1 MCRLFTKNIIA
12 FFLAKCNQ
20 RFDCI
25 DGSDEANCT
34 CEDGKQCD
42 CYTKNPVTC
51 KTQTFRN
58 FIGCYSTNQSKI
70 EECGPDITLNR
81 TVQCGN
87 CSVTISR
94 FANISECQ
102 LLNDLQLCDSTTCY
116 QTDSKECFQENC
128 TSTEVICTSECSDS
142 SCTTGFQCHDR
153 SLALNSQFCDGKFD
167 CPDRSDEIRYKPG
180 FKCIESRGTCVLPQL
195 NLNDTKPHC
204 TDKSDLCLNDE
215 SCFHCIGDQIIVSSK
230 QLCNGIFD
238 CDDASDECLCENQ
251 NSNIKQKCKQMF
263 QDSDGVCSY
272 SNVTD
277 ISKEVLNSYP
287 ATIKCQTKLAD
298 QIDAALCDGNPECND
313 LRDECGKKCRDKPKF
328 CGDVCHTFFTIGK
341 YYCDGKENDIYE
353 NIYSCGCSKGFDES
367 FCPKRHA
374 CSAGDKVSIR
384 LDQICNGVFD
394 CDDHSDEINCPKKVE
409 AAFSSDTE
417 MIKYNSLKS
426 CFWIMGLAVIVGNMY
441 VIISTVHYIRKTKN
455 LSTSLKFQHLN
466 ILNISIADFI
476 MGLYLIT
483 IAILSTFVYSG
494 NYGQQDRKWR
504 TSKYCSFLGSLAVLS
519 SEASCFLMVLL
530 TFYRLH
536 NVHKPFSTLSSPS
549 FIWKVGLVLAWL
561 AGMALAFVPIIE
573 VTGSYFGENIFF
585 SNRFTTTTIGKKTFI
600 TNFACRLAT
609 LSGITIADQGENWQ
623 SVIAFLDNNFLEYQ
637 AFEEGYYGATSV
649 CMPRFFVTRFE
660 SAMEYTL
667 IIISINFVCFIFIAI
682 SYIAIYILS
691 SKRLKIKARNNQI
704 AKQEAT
710 MQRRIARIIFTDFLC
725 WIPICIMVYLKINGV
740 TIDNVVYV
748 VSAGILL
755 PINSA
760 FNPLL
765 YSSLVDKLV
774 ACCSKNYQKKVQNVP
789 MKKVK

>member
-1 MCRLFTKNIIA
+1 MFLFV
-12 FFLAKCNQ
+12 AKCNQ

-34 CEDGKQCD
+34 CEDGLMECD

-70 EECGPDITLNR
+70 EQCGADITLNR

-87 CSVTISR
+87 CSVIISR
-94 FANISECQ
+94 FANSSKCQ
-102 LLNDLQLCDSTTCY
+102 LLNDSKLCDSTTCY
-116 QTDSKECFQENC
+116 RTDPKECFQKNC
-128 TSTEVICTSECSDS
+128 TSTEVICTSKCSDS
-142 SCTTGFQCHDR
+142 LCTTGFQCDDR
-153 SLALNSQFCDGKFD
+153 SLALKSQFCDGKFD

-180 FKCIESRGTCVLPQL
+180 LKCFESRGTCILPQL
-195 NLNDTKPHC
+195 NLNDNIPHC
-204 TDKSDLCLNDE
+204 TDKSDLCLNDK
-215 SCFHCIGDQIIVSSK
+215 SCFRCIRDQINVSSK

-238 CDDASDECLCENQ
+238 CNDASDECLCENP
-251 NSNIKQKCKQMF
+251 NPKIKQKCDQMF
-263 QDSDGVCSY
+263 QDCSY
-272 SNVTD
+272 GNVTD
-277 ISKEVLNSYP
+277 IYVEVLKSYP
-287 ATIKCQTKLAD
+287 ATIKCQTRLAD

-313 LRDECGKKCRDKPKF
+313 LRDECGKNCKNKPHFCR
-328 CGDVCHTFFTIGK
+328 DVCHTFFTIGE
-341 YYCDGKENDIYE
+341 YYCDGEYSPVHQ
-353 NIYSCGCSKGFDES
+353 NIRSCGCSRGFDEL
-367 FCPKRHA
+367 FCSKRYA
-374 CSAGDKVSIR
+374 CSADGKVSIR
-384 LDQICNGVFD
+384 SDQICNEVFD
-394 CDDHSDEINCPKKVE
+394 CDDRSDERNCPKKVE
-409 AAFSSDTE
+409 AVFSSDTE
-417 MIKYNSLKS
+417 MIKYDGLKS
-426 CFWIMGLAVIVGNMY
+426 CFWIVGIAVIVGNMY
-441 VIISTVHYIRKTKN
+441 VIISTVHYIGKKKS

-466 ILNISIADFI
+466 VLNISIADFI
-476 MGLYLIT
+476 MGFYLIT

-494 NYGQQDRKWR
+494 NYGQEDRKWR
-504 TSKYCSFLGSLAVLS
+504 TSRYCSFLGSLAVLS

-561 AGMALAFVPIIE
+561 AAMALAFVPIIE
-573 VTGSYFGENIFF
+573 ITGSYFGENIFF
-585 SNRFTTTTIGKKTFI
+585 SNRFTTTTTGNKTFI
-600 TNFACRLAT
+600 TKFACRLAT
-609 LSGITIADQGENWQ
+609 LSGITITDQENWQ
-623 SVIAFLDNNFLEYQ
+623 SVKTFLDNNFLEYQ

-691 SKRLKIKARNNQI
+691 KKRLKIKARNNQA
-704 AKQEAT
+704 AKQEAR

-725 WIPICIMVYLKINGV
+725 WIPICIMVYSKVNGV

-748 VSAGILL
+748 VSAAILL

-774 ACCSKNYQKKVQNVP
+774 ACCSKKYQQKGQNIP
-789 MKKVK
+789 LKKVK

>member
-1 MCRLFTKNIIA
+1 M
-12 FFLAKCNQ
+12 
-20 RFDCI
+20 
-25 DGSDEANCT
+25 E
-34 CEDGKQCD
+34 CD

-51 KTQTFRN
+51 ETHTFRN
-58 FIGCYSTNQSKI
+58 FTGCYSTNQSKI
-70 EECGPDITLNR
+70 EQCGADITSNR

-87 CSVTISR
+87 CNVTISR
-94 FANISECQ
+94 FANISECER
-102 LLNDLQLCDSTTCY
+102 LNDPQLCDSTTCY
-116 QTDSKECFQENC
+116 QTHFKKCFQQNC

-142 SCTTGFQCHDR
+142 SCTTGFQCDDR

-180 FKCIESRGTCVLPQL
+180 LKCFESRGTCILPQL
-195 NLNDTKPHC
+195 NLNDTIPHC

-215 SCFHCIGDQIIVSSK
+215 SCFRCIEDKIIISSK
-230 QLCNGIFD
+230 QVCNGIFD
-238 CDDASDECLCENQ
+238 CRDASDECLCENP
-251 NSNIKQKCKQMF
+251 NPKIKQKCEQMF
-263 QDSDGVCSY
+263 QDCSY

-277 ISKEVLNSYP
+277 ISVEVSKSYP

-313 LRDECGKKCRDKPKF
+313 LRDECGKNCKNKPHFCR
-328 CGDVCHTFFTIGK
+328 DVCHTFFTIGE
-341 YYCDGKENDIYE
+341 YYCDGEYSPVHQ
-353 NIYSCGCSKGFDES
+353 NIRSCGCSRGFDEL
-367 FCPKRHA
+367 FCSKRYV
-374 CSAGDKVSIR
+374 CSADGKVSIR

-394 CDDHSDEINCPKKVE
+394 CDDRSDENNCPKKVE
-409 AAFSSDTE
+409 AVFSSDTE
-417 MIKYNSLKS
+417 MIKYDGLKS
-426 CFWIMGLAVIVGNMY
+426 CFWVVGIAVIVGNMY
-441 VIISTVHYIRKTKN
+441 VIISTVHYIRKKKN

-466 ILNISIADFI
+466 VLNISIADFI
-476 MGLYLIT
+476 MGFYLIT

-494 NYGQQDRKWR
+494 NYGEVDRKWR
-504 TSKYCSFLGSLAVLS
+504 TSYDCSFLGSLAVLS

-536 NVHKPFSTLSSPS
+536 NVYKPFSTLSSPS
-549 FIWKVGLVLAWL
+549 FIWKVGLILAWL
-561 AGMALAFVPIIE
+561 AAVALAFIPMIR
-573 VTGSYFGENIFF
+573 VTGSYFEENIWF
-585 SNRFTTTTIGKKTFI
+585 SNRFTTTTTGNKTFI
-600 TNFACRLAT
+600 TKFACRLAT
-609 LSGITIADQGENWQ
+609 LSGETIQDQKNWQ
-623 SVIAFLDNNFLEYQ
+623 SVKTFLDINFLEYQ

-691 SKRLKIKARNNQI
+691 KKRLKIKARNNQA
-704 AKQEAT
+704 AKQEAR

-725 WIPICIMVYLKINGV
+725 WIPICIMVYSKVNGV

-748 VSAGILL
+748 VSAAILL

-765 YSSLVDKLV
+765 YSSLVDKLI
-774 ACCSKNYQKKVQNVP
+774 ACCSKKYQQKGQNIP
-789 MKKVK
+789 LKKVK